1 MCHLGPTQKVA
12 GYGACQVAREI
23 FVTLNQNSSK
33 TVVSAAF
40 WDPNMVGTV
49 SKVRKGTG
57 FVSAEELPGDDDEDE
72 DEDWIFLIVFVVGA
86 GAQAAMAFVWAMIKA
101 LLFFHIVIPEVS
113 SAGFDFL
120 GFLQS
125 VFLSWY
131 LSIGCL
137 CRRRYYRWLIF
148 ILTSLFPNSL
158 PSCCLFLGMLYIL
171 NLHSGKSAR
180 ICTKYPGPPLL
191 PLYNPSLDSQDTGE
205 TSTEGALPSPTK
217 TKRLLPWVYTVAF
230 AYRHGSASIG
240 MGDKLCGMIFYSAK
254 AWLAFPVLC
263 EELLK
268 NFNLLSQ
275 QSLEAT
281 AAPNSWK
288 WTALRADKQYIV
300 DALKAQPLN
309 VYMRFFVQ
317 MVSINMI
324 SNC

>member
-12 GYGACQVAREI
+12 GYGACQVVREI

-101 LLFFHIVIPEVS
+101 LLFFHTVIPEVS

-131 LSIGCL
+131 LSIGFL

-205 TSTEGALPSPTK
+205 TSTEGALPSPTM

-240 MGDKLCGMIFYSAK
+240 MGDKLCEMIFLFSEG
-254 AWLAFPVLC
+254 LTGISCPVWGTF
-263 EELLK
+263 EK
-268 NFNLLSQ
+268 F
-275 QSLEAT
+275 
-281 AAPNSWK
+281 
-288 WTALRADKQYIV
+288 
-300 DALKAQPLN
+300 QP
-309 VYMRFFVQ
+309 FVTTIPR
-317 MVSINMI
+317 SYRGP
-324 SNC
+324 

>member
-1 MCHLGPTQKVA
+1 MCHLGPTQEVA
-12 GYGACQVAREI
+12 GYGACQVVREI

-101 LLFFHIVIPEVS
+101 LLFFHTVIPEVS

-131 LSIGCL
+131 LSIGFL

-158 PSCCLFLGMLYIL
+158 PSCCLFLGMLYIWICILASLQGSVL
-171 NLHSGKSAR
+171 NIRALRSFPYTTPAWTARTPAKPQPKARFPVPQRQNVCFLEFIRWRLH
-180 ICTKYPGPPLL
+180 I
-191 PLYNPSLDSQDTGE
+191 DTV
-205 TSTEGALPSPTK
+205 K
-217 TKRLLPWVYTVAF
+217 WF
-230 AYRHGSASIG
+230 
-240 MGDKLCGMIFYSAK
+240 FYSAK

-309 VYMRFFVQ
+309 VYMWFFVQ